1 MDVVE
6 TLLPG
11 VGIRYDLTTR
21 SGTLIAI
28 VMKREGTVELA
39 VYDSDD
45 PDRATSVLQLDA
57 EEADAVADV
66 LGAPRMAHRFADLS
80 REVPGLSSARVTIRP
95 GSPYDGK
102 PLGETRART
111 MTGCSIVAVVRGSDV
126 VPGPGPEEVLHQGD
140 VLVVVGSEAGL
151 EKLGALLSVE
161 G

>member
-21 SGTLIAI
+21 SGTLVAV
-28 VMKREGTVELA
+28 VMKREGPVELA
-39 VYDSDD
+39 LYDSDD
-45 PDRATSVLQLDA
+45 PDQATSVLQLDA
-57 EEADAVADV
+57 DEADALADV

-80 REVPGLSSARVTIRP
+80 HEVPGLSSARVTVRQ
-95 GSPYDGK
+95 GSPYDGR

-111 MTGCSIVAVVRGSDV
+111 LTGCSIVAVVRDSDV
-126 VPGPGPEEVLHQGD
+126 VPGPGPDEVLRQGD

-151 EKLGALLSVE
+151 EKFSALLSVE